1 MPLLNCM
8 VTHCVYNKDEL
19 CSRGDIRIGGREARV
34 ADETCCDSFRDRAEG
49 TAVNSVTGGCGCS
62 SIHVDCEAEGCTYN
76 ENCKCTANEVN
87 IDGACADRCEDTV
100 CETFRCKNC
109 G

>member
-34 ADETCCDSFRDRAEG
+34 ADETCCDSFRDRRLRLQQYSCRLRG
-49 TAVNSVTGGCGCS
+49 
-62 SIHVDCEAEGCTYN
+62 
-76 ENCKCTANEVN
+76 
-87 IDGACADRCEDTV
+87 
-100 CETFRCKNC
+100 
-109 G
+109 